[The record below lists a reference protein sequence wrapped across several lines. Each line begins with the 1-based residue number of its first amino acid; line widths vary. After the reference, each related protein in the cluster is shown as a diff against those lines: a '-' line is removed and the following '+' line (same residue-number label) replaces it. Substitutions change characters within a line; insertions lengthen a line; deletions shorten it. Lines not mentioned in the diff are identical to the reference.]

1 LRTPTP
7 TKEKIVV
14 VASGSRVRQG
24 GSAHVVEAERERRI
38 EEGGKGKGWE
48 PGRWWELKDGRAS
61 FEVSPEKES
70 ESERSKKKKRGRD
83 RARKKK
89 QENRHCLL

>member
-1 LRTPTP
+1 LRTPAP

-48 PGRWWELKDGRAS
+48 PGRWWELKDRRAS
-61 FEVSPEKES
+61 FEVSPEKKSES
-70 ESERSKKKKRGRD
+70 ESYW
-83 RARKKK
+83 
-89 QENRHCLL
+89 LI